1 MKTVPENAA
10 DNGPLLGALLRLAH
24 QSFIKE
30 ITLGLSEAGFSDLQ
44 PAHFSALQPLWGHP
58 GGLRLNELANRA
70 RITKQS
76 MGELVNQL
84 ALRGYLE
91 RVPDPEDGRARLIL
105 LTALGLK
112 AARLTRKLVR
122 SVEKN
127 WSQQIGKKRIEDLRA
142 TLNMLLEVDMDA

>member
-1 MKTVPENAA
+1 MKTVSENAA
-10 DNGPLLGALLRLAH
+10 DKGPLLGALLRLAH

-30 ITLGLSEAGFSDLQ
+30 ITSGLSEAGFSDLQ
-44 PAHFSALQPLWGHP
+44 PAHFSATQPLWDHP

-84 ALRGYLE
+84 VLRGYLE
-91 RVPDPEDGRARLIL
+91 RVTDPEDGRARLIL

-112 AARLTRKLVR
+112 ATRLTRKLVHN
-122 SVEKN
+122 VEKN
-127 WSQQIGKKRIEDLRA
+127 WSQQIGNKRIEDLRA
-142 TLNMLLEVDMDA
+142 TLKMLFEADTNT